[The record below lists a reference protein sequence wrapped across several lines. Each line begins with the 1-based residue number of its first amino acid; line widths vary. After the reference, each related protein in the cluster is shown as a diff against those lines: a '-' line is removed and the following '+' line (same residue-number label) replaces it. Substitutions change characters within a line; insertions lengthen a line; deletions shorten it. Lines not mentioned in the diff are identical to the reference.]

1 MATAILE
8 GAAER
13 EALMQENEEP
23 QDLEDLESTEEE
35 RVMSSLETAP
45 LEELAEMMQQTSS
58 EDDNS
63 DPDPTLT

>member
-8 GAAER
+8 GTAER

-45 LEELAEMMQQTSS
+45 LEELAEMMQQTS

-63 DPDPTLT
+63 DADSTLT